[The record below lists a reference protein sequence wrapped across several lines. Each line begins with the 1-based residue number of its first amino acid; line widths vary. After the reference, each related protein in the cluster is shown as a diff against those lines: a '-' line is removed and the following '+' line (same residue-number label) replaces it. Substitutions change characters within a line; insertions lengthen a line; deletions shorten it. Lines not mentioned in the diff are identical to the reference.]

1 MKPKELP
8 RTITALSG
16 ALMCIGVNIGAGV
29 FVVPG
34 IILQLVGSVG
44 MVMILYVI
52 GATSSILGTWAY
64 VELGLMNP
72 VSGGDKEYLELAFP
86 RPKAFMSFLLCQVRC
101 WMIVPGCSAAVLVA
115 SAEFMMQGIYG
126 SKGEIEPGF
135 VADNYDYISRG
146 YSSLFMVIIML
157 LHIYIPRQAIKIQD
171 SMVIL
176 KTGLLVAG
184 VIVGL
189 VAIAGGTLAEPS
201 GNFDRPFEDSVFDL
215 NAMSSA
221 FLKVL
226 FVFDGWNTLN
236 YALSEVI
243 EPEKNFPISAFA
255 AIGTTSVLFIGFTI
269 ILFAVVPKVDII
281 NPDNAYISSQ
291 FFALTLG
298 KVMGSKVLPFMISLA
313 AFSNGMCNTFAGS
326 RLVFETAREGFLPHS
341 SILSSISKYD
351 SPANALIFNGVLSI
365 FFILAP
371 PPGRAYEFLI
381 DLVTYPEALF
391 YAIVVVGCC
400 SLRFTRPEIKR
411 PLKSTWAGN
420 IIYIVLMAILAVIP
434 FIPPEQQ
441 DEIPYWLSPFLGLAS
456 MLLFSGYYYKK
467 VVLSKCMESSLNS
480 LRSDSDLASDDIEA
494 SFGDWKKA

>member
-1 MKPKELP
+1 MKWFNAVSSVSGLYQDLFSKTMHPKELP

-44 MVMILYVI
+44 MVMVLYVI
-52 GATSSILGTWAY
+52 GAISSILGTWAY

-72 VSGGDKEYLELAFP
+72 VSGGDKEYLDLAFP
-86 RPKAFMSFLLCQVRC
+86 HPRAFMSFLLCQVRC

-126 SKGEIEPGF
+126 SKGEIQPGF
-135 VADNYDYISRG
+135 VAYHYDYISRA
-146 YSSLFMVIIML
+146 YSSLFMFIIIIM
-157 LHIYIPRQAIKIQD
+157 HIYIPRLAIKIQD

-176 KTGLLVAG
+176 KTGLLVVG
-184 VIVGL
+184 VVVGI
-189 VAIAGGTLAEPS
+189 VAIAGGTPAQPS
-201 GNFDRPFEDSVFDL
+201 GNFDHPFEGSILDL
-215 NAMSSA
+215 NPMSSA

-243 EPEKNFPISAFA
+243 DPERNFPISAFA
-255 AIGTTSVLFIGFTI
+255 AIGTTSVLFIGFTL
-269 ILFAVVPKVDII
+269 ILFAVVPKADII

-298 KVMGSKVLPFMISLA
+298 KVMGSKILPFMVALA

-326 RLVFETAREGFLPHS
+326 RLVFETAREGFLPYS
-341 SILSSISKYD
+341 SVLSAISRYD
-351 SPANALIFNGVLSI
+351 SPANALIFNGVLTI

-371 PPGRAYEFLI
+371 PPGRAYEFLSKI
-381 DLVTYPEALF
+381 IFNSSRLSNLSRSPLLRHRRGWLLLPPIYPSRYQTATEEYLDRKHYLYRDDGHLGRHPLHA
-391 YAIVVVGCC
+391 
-400 SLRFTRPEIKR
+400 TRGTR
-411 PLKSTWAGN
+411 
-420 IIYIVLMAILAVIP
+420 
-434 FIPPEQQ
+434 
-441 DEIPYWLSPFLGLAS
+441 
-456 MLLFSGYYYKK
+456 
-467 VVLSKCMESSLNS
+467 
-480 LRSDSDLASDDIEA
+480 
-494 SFGDWKKA
+494 